1 MVAEGTLAGR
11 AKLHTYLI
19 RPLQTIR
26 SLGRHLRDTNRW
38 RRACGCA
45 PFARNKAAVP
55 ERRRQLRRERPRALE
70 PTDLESH
77 FGFATYIA
85 FWPRENHLTSG
96 FLFPYFTN
104 NYPGI
109 YGQSC
114 LEGTAAV
121 VLGLWQV
128 RGLWIPS
135 PNTDSSDKV
144 KWNQAKQTKWPH
156 IDIQILLFTSPW
168 FLEQN
173 VKPKLHFLS

>member
-1 MVAEGTLAGR
+1 MHVWYYFSSYFLVLPYVVAEGTLSGG

-26 SLGRHLRDTNRW
+26 SLWRHLRDTNRW

-55 ERRRQLRRERPRALE
+55 ERRRQPCGERPRALE

-85 FWPRENHLTSG
+85 FRPWEDHLTSG

-104 NYPGI
+104 SYPSI
-109 YGQSC
+109 YRQSC
-114 LEGTAAV
+114 LEGTAAMV
-121 VLGLWQV
+121 FDLCQV
-128 RGLWIPS
+128 HSL
-135 PNTDSSDKV
+135 
-144 KWNQAKQTKWPH
+144 
-156 IDIQILLFTSPW
+156 
-168 FLEQN
+168 
-173 VKPKLHFLS
+173 